1 LHGKKLSTI
10 EHTNKN
16 RYLKKRRNFR
26 KFNLLFGRLEI
37 DDNGFD
43 DLSKE
48 IEKHDIILIDKI
60 KEGQH
65 EDMPINPLTLRAYLK
80 DYKTSEVLINIF
92 EVRKY

>member
-1 LHGKKLSTI
+1 LYGKKFNTI

-16 RYLKKRRNFR
+16 RYLKKRR
-26 KFNLLFGRLEI
+26 KFNLLFGLLEI
-37 DDNGFD
+37 VDNGFD

-65 EDMPINPLTLRAYLK
+65 EYMPINPLTLRAYLK
-80 DYKTSEVLINIF
+80 DYEDIRGFN
-92 EVRKY
+92 KYF